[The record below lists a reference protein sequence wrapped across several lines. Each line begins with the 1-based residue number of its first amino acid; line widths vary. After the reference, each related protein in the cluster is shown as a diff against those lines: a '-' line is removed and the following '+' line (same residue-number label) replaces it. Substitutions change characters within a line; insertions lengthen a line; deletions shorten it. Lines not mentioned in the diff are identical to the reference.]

1 MHLLIFIN
9 VLIMFQ
15 VSSFIQE
22 THDLVMIYR
31 DSLQKKKFQKGKIYY
46 VKENRGESI

>member
-31 DSLQKKKFQKGKIYY
+31 DSLQKKKVSKR
-46 VKENRGESI
+46 ENLVC